1 LTIIYD
7 NKFTDGYFSMNIFP
21 IILAAGQGTRM
32 RSSLPKVLH
41 PIAGKPML
49 QHVVEACSALQHREV
64 ACHMA
69 IVYGHGGELVREH
82 IQGENLNWALQSQ
95 QKGTGHAV
103 SQAIHLVDNDDVVL
117 IAYGDVPL
125 IRSATL
131 QSLAQGLQNHA
142 LCILTTALADPKGYG
157 RIVRNE
163 AGQVQAIV
171 EEKDANDAQRQIGEV
186 NTGFIAARGSDLK
199 RWLQQL
205 SPNNSQGEYYLTDC
219 VGLAVTEG
227 GSVNT
232 VLCTDP
238 VEVEGANN
246 RVQLARL
253 ERACQQRQVEK
264 LMLEGVTVAD
274 PARLDIRGTVTTG
287 QDVFLDVNVVLI
299 GNVTFGN
306 KVTVDAGCVI
316 QDTTIGDN
324 THIKAHSVLEAAVI
338 GASCDIGPFARLRP
352 GTVLE
357 DKAKIGNF
365 VEIKKAHIGKGSKV
379 NHLSYIG
386 DTEMGENVNIGA
398 GTITCNYDGA
408 NKHKTVIG
416 DQVFVGSCSQLVA
429 PVSVGNGATIGAGS
443 TITKDAPA
451 GELTLSRA
459 KQMTLKGWQRPVKE
473 KK

>member
-1 LTIIYD
+1 
-7 NKFTDGYFSMNIFP
+7 MNIFP

-49 QHVVEACSALQHREV
+49 QHVVDACSALQSSNAV
-64 ACHMA
+64 CHMA
-69 IVYGHGGELVREH
+69 IVYGHGGELVRER
-82 IQGENLNWALQSQ
+82 IEGENLNWALQSQ
-95 QKGTGHAV
+95 QLGTGHAV
-103 SQAIHLVDNDDVVL
+103 SQAIHLVDADDVVL

-125 IRSATL
+125 IRPATL
-131 QSLAQGLQNHA
+131 QRLAQGLQDSA
-142 LCILTTALADPKGYG
+142 LCILTTELADPKGYG
-157 RIVRNE
+157 RIVRN
-163 AGQVQAIV
+163 AGQVQRIV
-171 EEKDANDAQRQIGEV
+171 EEKDADDAERQIREV
-186 NTGFIAARGSDLK
+186 NTGFIAARGADMK

-205 SPNNSQGEYYLTDC
+205 TPQNAQGEYYLTDC
-219 VGLAVTEG
+219 VSLAVAEG
-227 GSVNT
+227 GSINT
-232 VLCTDP
+232 VLCADP

-253 ERACQQRQVEK
+253 ERACQQRQVEA
-264 LMLEGVTVAD
+264 LMLAGVTVAD
-274 PARLDIRGTVTTG
+274 PARLDIRGTVATG

-299 GNVTFGN
+299 GKVRLGNNVT
-306 KVTVDAGCVI
+306 VEAGCVI

-324 THIKAHSVLEAAVI
+324 THIKAHSVLESAVI
-338 GASCDIGPFARLRP
+338 GEQCDIGPFARLRP

-365 VEIKKAHIGKGSKV
+365 VETKKAHIGKGSKV

-386 DTEMGENVNIGA
+386 DTEMGANVNIGA

-416 DQVFVGSCSQLVA
+416 DQVFVGSCTQLVA
-429 PVSVGNGATIGAGS
+429 PVNIGAGATIGAGS

>member
-1 LTIIYD
+1 
-7 NKFTDGYFSMNIFP
+7 MNIFP

-32 RSSLPKVLH
+32 RSALPKVLH

-49 QHVVEACSALQHREV
+49 QHVVEACSVLQNNQI

-69 IVYGHGGELVREH
+69 IVYGHGGELVRER
-82 IQGENLNWALQSQ
+82 IQGENLNWALQSV

-117 IAYGDVPL
+117 VAYGDVPL
-125 IRSATL
+125 IRSTTL
-131 QSLAQGLQNHA
+131 QALAQGLGAAA
-142 LCILTTALADPKGYG
+142 LCILTTELADPHGYG
-157 RIVRNE
+157 RIVRN
-163 AGQVQAIV
+163 ADGLVQAIV
-171 EEKDANDAQRQIGEV
+171 EEKDASDAQRQIREV
-186 NTGFIAARGSDLK
+186 NTGFIAARGADMK

-205 SPNNSQGEYYLTDC
+205 TPQNAQGEYYLTDC
-219 VGLAVTEG
+219 VSLAVAEG
-227 GSVNT
+227 GSINT
-232 VLCTDP
+232 VLCPDP

-264 LMLEGVTVAD
+264 LMLAGVTVAD
-274 PARLDIRGTVTTG
+274 PMRLDIRGTVTTG

-299 GNVTFGN
+299 GKVKFGNNVT
-306 KVTVDAGCVI
+306 VEAGCVI
-316 QDTTIGDN
+316 QDAEIGDN
-324 THIKAHSVLEAAVI
+324 THIKAYSVIESALIAEN
-338 GASCDIGPFARLRP
+338 CDIGPFARLRP
-352 GTVLE
+352 GTVLAA
-357 DKAKIGNF
+357 KAKIGNF
-365 VEIKKAHIGKGSKV
+365 VETKKAIIGKGSKV

-386 DTEMGENVNIGA
+386 DTNMGDNVNIGA

-416 DQVFVGSCSQLVA
+416 NEVFVGSCTQLVA
-429 PVSVGNGATIGAGS
+429 PVSIGDGATIGAGS

>member
-1 LTIIYD
+1 
-7 NKFTDGYFSMNIFP
+7 
-21 IILAAGQGTRM
+21 
-32 RSSLPKVLH
+32 
-41 PIAGKPML
+41 
-49 QHVVEACSALQHREV
+49 
-64 ACHMA
+64 
-69 IVYGHGGELVREH
+69 LVREH

>member
-1 LTIIYD
+1 
-7 NKFTDGYFSMNIFP
+7 MNIFP

-49 QHVVEACSALQHREV
+49 QHVVEACAALQNRNV

-82 IQGENLNWALQSQ
+82 IQGENLNWALQSL

-125 IRSATL
+125 IRSVTL
-131 QSLAQGLQNHA
+131 QALAQGLGDAA
-142 LCILTTALADPKGYG
+142 LCILTTQLADPKGYG
-157 RIVRNE
+157 RIVRN
-163 AGQVQAIV
+163 ADGLVQAIV
-171 EEKDANDAQRQIGEV
+171 EEKDASDAQRQIGEV
-186 NTGFIAARGSDLK
+186 NTGFIAARGADMK

-205 SPNNSQGEYYLTDC
+205 TPQNAQGEYYLTDC
-219 VGLAVTEG
+219 VSLAVAEG
-227 GSVNT
+227 GSINT
-232 VLCTDP
+232 VLCADP

-274 PARLDIRGTVTTG
+274 PARLDIRGTVETG

-299 GNVTFGN
+299 GKVKLGN
-306 KVTVDAGCVI
+306 GVVIEAGCVI
-316 QDTTIGDN
+316 QDADIGDN
-324 THIKAHSVLEAAVI
+324 THIKSHSVIESAVI
-338 GASCDIGPFARLRP
+338 AENCDIGPFARLRP
-352 GTVLE
+352 GTVLAA
-357 DKAKIGNF
+357 KAKIGNF
-365 VEIKKAHIGKGSKV
+365 VETKKAIIGKGSKV

-386 DTEMGENVNIGA
+386 DTEMGDNVNIGA

-416 DQVFVGSCSQLVA
+416 NDVFVGSCTQLVA
-429 PVSVGNGATIGAGS
+429 PVSVGEGATIGAGS
-443 TITKDAPA
+443 TITKAAPA